1 MNRIDPTPNFY
12 PDTVP
17 DLKQQHYT
25 FTNKQKTIHSQIQT
39 DRQTHTHKL
48 QNYFTIIE
56 QNILLL
62 LFIKIKKT
70 RNVVITWHHN
80 ECIQLV
86 VKVKKNTVIYISST
100 HTHNQHINRM
110 SGNTQSQT
118 LSYNELMFFK

>member
-1 MNRIDPTPNFY
+1 MIIVIY
-12 PDTVP
+12 
-17 DLKQQHYT
+17 K
-25 FTNKQKTIHSQIQT
+25 NK
-39 DRQTHTHKL
+39 
-48 QNYFTIIE
+48 
-56 QNILLL
+56 
-62 LFIKIKKT
+62 KKT

-100 HTHNQHINRM
+100 HVHKQHINRM